1 MSQPLAKWLLLFPL
15 TTLCA
20 CRSPFQA
27 PTYSTD
33 ISQLAP
39 ASKSN
44 ESPATVP
51 TDEPANEPS
60 VKATTAP
67 VPDRKAIRLDVPA
80 TATQPVTLAA
90 HTIPSAPPVYSCGCQ
105 HGDDEGPIFRSC
117 ESGCEDGQCEWPAD
131 EYLCDGG
138 DQETQVSMN
147 RQRELRGLDPEDTVA
162 HYDTTDGR
170 TLIHP
175 SNSVCIYAPRFA
187 AVRKVVTVS
196 EDERLLTMESLDQP
210 QPPFTDFAPQPP
222 KQIEQPLPPL
232 QMAGLRGALA
242 LRERTGGMEL
252 LQAQRVMELAED
264 YAAYEDFQIVRL
276 GIHQRSQRALVEE
289 HAEAALAWTDYL
301 APEVMLLD
309 EPAEVDTTVE
319 KPSTIHHLDER
330 GTPKIRVLKLASAKT
345 ARPGEEV
352 EFTLRF
358 DNVGDQPIS
367 QVTLVDR
374 LTTRLEYVP
383 DSAQSSLK
391 AKFSTAP
398 HETDSLVLRWEI
410 EESIKPGEGGI
421 LRFRCK
427 VR

>member
-1 MSQPLAKWLLLFPL
+1 MSHPLTKWLLLLPL

-20 CRSPFQA
+20 CRSPLQA
-27 PTYSTD
+27 PTNLSSAPLTESSVVPT
-33 ISQLAP
+33 ISPSAARP
-39 ASKSN
+39 PVA
-44 ESPATVP
+44 ATVSQEAP
-51 TDEPANEPS
+51 DKAQTPLVVPVTATHPIDVTTSEP
-60 VKATTAP
+60 TTAP
-67 VPDRKAIRLDVPA
+67 GHYA
-80 TATQPVTLAA
+80 
-90 HTIPSAPPVYSCGCQ
+90 CGCQ
-105 HGDDEGPIFRSC
+105 HGSTDGPIFRSC
-117 ESGCEDGQCEWPAD
+117 ESDCEGGTCEWPAD

-138 DQETQVSMN
+138 DQETQVSLN
-147 RQRELRGLDPEDTVA
+147 RQRELRGLDPEDTIA
-162 HYDTTDGR
+162 HYDTVDGR
-170 TLIHP
+170 TLVHP
-175 SNSVCIYAPRFA
+175 SNNVCIYAPRFA

-210 QPPFTDFAPQPP
+210 QPPLTDFAPQPP
-222 KQIEQPLPPL
+222 RQIEQPLPPL
-232 QMAGLRGALA
+232 QVAGLRGALA
-242 LRERTGGMEL
+242 LRERTGGQEL
-252 LQAQRVMELAED
+252 LQMHRVAELAKD
-264 YAAYEDFQIVRL
+264 FAAHEDFQIVRL

-289 HAEAALAWTDYL
+289 HAEAALVWTDYL
-301 APEVMLLD
+301 APEVILMN

-330 GTPKIRVLKLASAKT
+330 GSPKIRVLKLASTKS

-410 EESIKPGEGGI
+410 EEPVKPGDGGI